1 MKYFITGATGF
12 IGGELTRQ
20 LLARGHQVVALVRS
34 PAAELAQ
41 LGVTLQQGDITDRAS
56 LRAGMTGVDG
66 VFHVAAW
73 YKLGEP
79 DRRAAERI
87 NVEGTRNVLETMR
100 DLGIARGVYTSTQA
114 VFSDTHGRKV
124 DETYRYDGKHLTEY
138 DRTKWLAHYEVAL
151 PLARAGLPLVV
162 VQPGVVYGPGDK
174 SLIARTFAEVRQGKL
189 SFVPARSAYTSP
201 ASPIR

>member
-87 NVEGTRNVLETMR
+87 NVEGTRNVLDRKSTR
-100 DLGIARGVYTSTQA
+100 LNSSHLGISY
-114 VFSDTHGRKV
+114 
-124 DETYRYDGKHLTEY
+124 
-138 DRTKWLAHYEVAL
+138 
-151 PLARAGLPLVV
+151 
-162 VQPGVVYGPGDK
+162 
-174 SLIARTFAEVRQGKL
+174 
-189 SFVPARSAYTSP
+189 
-201 ASPIR
+201 